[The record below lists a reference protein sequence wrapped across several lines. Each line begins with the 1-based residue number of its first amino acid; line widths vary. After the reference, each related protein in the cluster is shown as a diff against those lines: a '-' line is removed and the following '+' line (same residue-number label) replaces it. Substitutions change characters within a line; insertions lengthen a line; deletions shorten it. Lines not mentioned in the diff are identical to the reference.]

1 MTITK
6 ETAYKL
12 YDLDKKIVECTRQ
25 LETLM
30 EKREETI
37 MADLRKKLFQAMKN
51 DLGVMAEH
59 NDSEESLLA
68 ELNSADPEILEMYAD
83 TFLD

>member
-25 LETLM
+25 LGTLL

-37 MADLRKKLFQAMKN
+37 SAA
-51 DLGVMAEH
+51 
-59 NDSEESLLA
+59 
-68 ELNSADPEILEMYAD
+68 LNSSDPEILEMYAD